1 MFSERAAPTAQALLG
16 PPSSATRASP
26 TFARVPALV
35 YADRS
40 QPFVLGQ
47 RGFGRQYAHIYAARL
62 LQMRPGLEQR
72 ARGKWG
78 ESFLGINPPF
88 GVSTPVLGG
97 QSRWKLLGA
106 FSTCVSTTSGISS
119 HRRGRVTRRSGFLG

>member
-16 PPSSATRASP
+16 PPSSAARAPP
-26 TFARVPALV
+26 TFARVPALA

-72 ARGKWG
+72 ARRKWG
-78 ESFLGINPPF
+78 ESSGGIDPTF
-88 GVSTPVLGG
+88 GGSTPLLGAG
-97 QSRWKLLGA
+97 RQSCWELLGA
-106 FSTCVSTTSGISS
+106 FSFCGASS
-119 HRRGRVTRRSGFLG
+119 CLRGR